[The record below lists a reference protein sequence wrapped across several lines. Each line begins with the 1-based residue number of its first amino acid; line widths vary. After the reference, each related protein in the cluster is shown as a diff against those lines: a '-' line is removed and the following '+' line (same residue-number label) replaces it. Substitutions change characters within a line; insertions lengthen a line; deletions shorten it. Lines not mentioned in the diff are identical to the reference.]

1 MRVLFDTTALYVAA
15 GVSDVAF
22 TPKVQRLLEHSETV
36 RMVSP
41 VSFNEI
47 AIKSNRGLT
56 PLTREH
62 VEKLIFDLDL
72 TVLPLTAEHSFKLFG
87 LPAHHSDP
95 FDRMLIAIALAE
107 DISIV
112 AIDREFK
119 KYKGL
124 RVIW

>member
-15 GVSDVAF
+15 GLSDLAF
-22 TPKVQRLLEHSETV
+22 RPKIQRVLEHPDTV
-36 RMVSP
+36 RIVSP

-47 AIKSNRGLT
+47 AIKANKGLT
-56 PLTREH
+56 PLTPDH
-62 VEKLIFDLDL
+62 IQKLIFDLDL

-107 DISIV
+107 DVSIL
-112 AIDREFK
+112 ASDREFR